1 MVPKTTMKQLVCVP
15 DQLYD
20 CRANSSMGRRYINPI
35 LIGLSPVTI
44 LAGLFTIAIF
54 GFYVGLGVTSP
65 IFLQTPVAEG
75 GYGFTPLQNAA
86 CVSIFLLL
94 GQPTC

>member
-1 MVPKTTMKQLVCVP
+1 MVPTTSMKDLVCTTDLVC
-15 DQLYD
+15 DSV
-20 CRANSSMGRRYINPI
+20 ANSPKGRRYVNPI

-54 GFYVGLGVTSP
+54 GFFIGLGVTSS

-86 CVSIFLLL
+86 CMSIFLLF
-94 GQPTC
+94 GQLIF

>member
-1 MVPKTTMKQLVCVP
+1 MKHLVCIP
-15 DQLYD
+15 DLLCD
-20 CRANSSMGRRYINPI
+20 SRANTSKGRRYINPI

-54 GFYVGLGVTSP
+54 GFFVGLGVTSS

-86 CVSIFLLL
+86 CMSIFLLF